1 MAAVLTGTDAGDIIT
16 QALKIEPGRAITGEL
31 GGLDKEDWY
40 TFSPYEE
47 KAIQFTSDKD
57 GEPIK
62 FSMGNVARRKVRYTA
77 ELAPG
82 VTKTFQIPEDV
93 EPPYFLKVHGGSSKY
108 SFQIQ

>member
-1 MAAVLTGTDAGDIIT
+1 
-16 QALKIEPGRAITGEL
+16 
-31 GGLDKEDWY
+31 
-40 TFSPYEE
+40 
-47 KAIQFTSDKD
+47 
-57 GEPIK
+57 
-62 FSMGNVARRKVRYTA
+62 MGNVARRKVRYTA